1 MTNYLLINEDK
12 MLAAS
17 VKNECMSSTYFD
29 FVPLMS
35 VFVPLFFMLHTEKF
49 LLLYIKYYCYY
60 IYNFAPDCE

>member
-1 MTNYLLINEDK
+1 

-49 LLLYIKYYCYY
+49 LLLYIKYYYYY